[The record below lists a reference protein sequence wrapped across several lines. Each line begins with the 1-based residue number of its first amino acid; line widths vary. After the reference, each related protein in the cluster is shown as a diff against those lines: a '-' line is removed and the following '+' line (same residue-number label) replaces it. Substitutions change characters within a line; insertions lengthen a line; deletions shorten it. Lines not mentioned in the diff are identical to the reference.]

1 MTADR
6 DPLLQ
11 KLFDAASH
19 GLADDEFVAR
29 VMSKIDGLRRRAL
42 IAWAATGLLLA
53 IAAWLLTPMMV
64 GAVGLLSRAL
74 PQSLVEFDEPVALI
88 GQVLSPLN
96 SVAAIIAVSVVVIVY
111 AYRKIF

>member
-1 MTADR
+1 MTTDR

-11 KLFDAASH
+11 KLFDAASQ

-29 VMSKIDGLRRRAL
+29 VMSRIDALRRRAL
-42 IAWAATGLLLA
+42 IAWAATALVLA
-53 IAAWLLTPMMV
+53 IAAALLTPTMV
-64 GAVGLLSRAL
+64 TAVGLLSRAL

-88 GQVLSPLN
+88 GQALSPLN
-96 SVAAIIAVSVVVIVY
+96 SVAAIVAISVLLIVY

>member
-11 KLFDAASH
+11 KLFDAASQ

-29 VMSKIDGLRRRAL
+29 VMSKINVLRQRAL

-53 IAAWLLTPMMV
+53 IAAWLLTPTMV
-64 GAVGLLSRAL
+64 AAVGMLSRAL
-74 PQSLVEFDEPVALI
+74 PRSLVEFDEPLALI
-88 GQVLSPLN
+88 GQALSPLN
-96 SVAAIIAVSVVVIVY
+96 SVAAIVAISVLLIVY